1 MTYCTAHNSYQI
13 FLQVAKLYTD
23 ISFLVPM
30 CVKKGLRQRASLWQL
45 LFVLEFNQK
54 ASYLYSILENALDSN
69 ETKT

>member
-1 MTYCTAHNSYQI
+1 MTYCTVHNSYQI
-13 FLQVAKLYTD
+13 FTGREAIYSYVQ
-23 ISFLVPM
+23 
-30 CVKKGLRQRASLWQL
+30 KGLRQGASLWQL